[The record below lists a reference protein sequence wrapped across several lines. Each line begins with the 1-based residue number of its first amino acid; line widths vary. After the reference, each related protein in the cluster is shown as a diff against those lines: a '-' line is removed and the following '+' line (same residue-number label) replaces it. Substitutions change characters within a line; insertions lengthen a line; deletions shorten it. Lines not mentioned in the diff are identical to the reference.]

1 MKQEKAQYKLRT
13 LVEIVVYAI
22 FSFAIIV
29 LGLYVVP
36 NAFTSFSTNHQIINS
51 TILSVGIGVSFAVV
65 LLIAILYSL
74 LGDVTFY
81 KSLGKAF
88 LTTLIFA
95 IIILAASTL
104 SGFAAE
110 LIYAKLHDSKT
121 ITEIKGIIDVASK
134 VISVIILPIGTH
146 IFWAPINSSEDKGVK
161 KYLPGITKYFK
172 LVLLLA
178 FLMGVGFMLQVT
190 LPDVLSPAI
199 KVILLTA
206 IGVVSFY
213 ICKRVCLSSK
223 SKEKEA

>member
-1 MKQEKAQYKLRT
+1 MKQEKAKNKGT
-13 LVEIVVYAI
+13 LLIEFAVYVI
-22 FSFAIIV
+22 ISFMAGMI
-29 LGLYVVP
+29 GLYVVP

-51 TILSVGIGVSFAVV
+51 TILSVGIGVSFAMILVT
-65 LLIAILYSL
+65 AILYSL
-74 LGDVTFY
+74 LGNVTFY

-121 ITEIKGIIDVASK
+121 ITEIKGIIDVVSK
-134 VISVIILPIGTH
+134 VISVIILPIGIH

-172 LVLLLA
+172 LGLLLA
-178 FLMGVGFMLQVT
+178 FLMGIGFMLQVT
-190 LPDVLSPAI
+190 LPDDLSSAI
-199 KVILLTA
+199 KVILLTT

-213 ICKRVCLSSK
+213 ISKRICLSNK